1 MRTGELKDERR
12 QQRGELGRSDV
23 PPNVWRPG
31 CTCMATSLRMSGLPR
46 RLSLLP
52 VPWVSQLP
60 AVELERSL
68 QKE

>member
-1 MRTGELKDERR
+1 
-12 QQRGELGRSDV
+12 V